1 MTLYGT
7 RVPVT
12 VWQKKTDCELLYPY
26 TLLYFMRVGEEDEE
40 AKNEL
45 RQLIRQHLSEQ
56 LRVINDS
63 VELK

>member
-1 MTLYGT
+1 
-7 RVPVT
+7 
-12 VWQKKTDCELLYPY
+12 
-26 TLLYFMRVGEEDEE
+26 MRVGEEEEE

-63 VELK
+63 IQLK